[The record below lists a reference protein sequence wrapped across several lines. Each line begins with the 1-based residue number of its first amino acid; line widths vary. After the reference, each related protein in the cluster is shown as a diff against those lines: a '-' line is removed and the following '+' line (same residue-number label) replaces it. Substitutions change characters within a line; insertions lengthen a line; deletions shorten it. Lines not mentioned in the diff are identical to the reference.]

1 MVKVLI
7 VDDSAVARDILKKGL
22 SVIPDIA
29 VVGTAEGAYVARDKI
44 VELEPDVMTLD
55 IEMPKMNGI
64 DFLTKLMPQYPLP
77 VIIVSSMAESNAA
90 ATLRAMEA
98 GAVDYVLKPS
108 VHFNFKLADM
118 IVELGEKIK
127 IAAKIDVSEWKN
139 KRIEKTSN
147 KVYSNTIKLNKNIVI
162 VIGASTGG
170 TDALRKVITALP
182 ASIPGIVVVQHM
194 PPVFTKLFADKLNE
208 IARVT
213 VKEAQDGDPVL
224 PGQVLIAPGGIHTVL
239 SGKPGTYKV
248 LLRNS
253 DKVNGHKPSVDVLFH
268 SAAVHCCPNALG
280 VVLTGMG
287 HDGAKGLLEMRQ
299 AGARTFAQDEASSV
313 VFGMPKE
320 AFINGGA
327 EKLIPLDRSVD
338 VIMKML
344 VEIV

>member
-1 MVKVLI
+1 MIKVLI
-7 VDDSAVARDILKKGL
+7 VDDSAVAREILKKGL
-22 SVIPDIA
+22 SAIPGIS
-29 VVGTAEGAYVARDKI
+29 VVGTAKDAYTARDKI
-44 VELEPDVMTLD
+44 VKLEPDVMTLD

-64 DFLTKLMPQYPLP
+64 DFLAKLMPQYPLP

-90 ATLRAMEA
+90 ATLRALEV

-108 VHFNFKLADM
+108 AHFNFKLADM

-127 IAAKIDVSEWKN
+127 AAAKIDVSGLKN
-139 KRIEKTSN
+139 KRIKKTP
-147 KVYSNTIKLNKNIVI
+147 KRVYSNTIKPDKNIII

-170 TDALRKVITALP
+170 TDALRKVIMALP
-182 ASIPGIVVVQHM
+182 ASIPGVVVVQHM
-194 PPVFTKLFADKLNE
+194 PPVFTKLFADNLNE
-208 IARVT
+208 HATVT
-213 VKEAQDGDPVL
+213 VKEAQDRDPVL

-239 SGKPGTYKV
+239 SGKPGTYKI

-268 SAAVHCCPNALG
+268 SAAVHCCPGAVG

-327 EKLIPLDRSVD
+327 EKLVPLDRIVD
-338 VIMKML
+338 VIMEML
-344 VEIV
+344 VEII